1 MNTGPIYRPS
11 LSYRLFQIVN
21 GLIMLALVLTML
33 LPFANT
39 LALSFSTPRNSMQ
52 PGIVLWPNPVSIA
65 GYEVL
70 FKQVDIMRPLL
81 NNTYVAVVGTLLH
94 VTLSAITA
102 YALVRRP
109 FPGRRLFI
117 LVLLVTMMIP
127 MENIMIPIYV
137 VYKDLGL
144 LNTLNAIVVS
154 GAVSGFSVLLLKNFF
169 EGIPIE
175 LAESA
180 EIDGANDLRI
190 FLQIFVP
197 LSLAGLATVTL
208 FQFVSKWNNF
218 FEAVLFLSDT
228 SKYTLQIALKNLII
242 NSDITSTTD
251 SVSKNA
257 QMAGV
262 VISVLPLIILYPF
275 LQRFFSA
282 GITLGAVKE

>member
-1 MNTGPIYRPS
+1 MLQGPIYRPS
-11 LSYRLFQIVN
+11 RSYRLFQFVN
-21 GLIMLALVLTML
+21 ALIMLVLVLTML
-33 LPFANT
+33 LPLANT

-52 PGIVLWPNPVSIA
+52 PGVVLWPNPFSLA

-70 FKQVDIMRPLL
+70 FQQINILRPLL
-81 NNTYVAVVGTLLH
+81 NNLYVTLLGTLLH
-94 VTLSAITA
+94 VTLSALTA
-102 YALVRRP
+102 YTLVRRP
-109 FPGRRLFI
+109 FPGRRLF
-117 LVLLVTMMIP
+117 VLLLLATMMIP
-127 MENIMIPIYV
+127 LENIMIPIYI
-137 VYKDLGL
+137 VYKDLRL
-144 LNTLNAIVVS
+144 LNTLNAIVIS

-169 EGIPIE
+169 EGIPVE

-180 EIDGANDLRI
+180 EIDGANDLRVFAQI
-190 FLQIFVP
+190 FLP

-228 SKYTLQIALKNLII
+228 SKYTLQIALKSLII

-251 SVSKNA
+251 AIVKNT

-262 VISVLPLIILYPF
+262 IVSVLPLIILYPF
-275 LQRFFSA
+275 LQRFFTS

>member
-1 MNTGPIYRPS
+1 MSPRA
-11 LSYRLFQIVN
+11 RLFPAVACAGAEN
-21 GLIMLALVLTML
+21 ALPGHE
-33 LPFANT
+33 LPCTPIDVWRPLFNNSYVDAVNT
-39 LALSFSTPRNSMQ
+39 LLLVMLSDITPHRM
-52 PGIVLWPNPVSIA
+52 
-65 GYEVL
+65 
-70 FKQVDIMRPLL
+70 
-81 NNTYVAVVGTLLH
+81 
-94 VTLSAITA
+94 
-102 YALVRRP
+102 VRRSVP
-109 FPGRRLFI
+109 ARRIFVFL
-117 LVLLVTMMIP
+117 LLVTMMIP

-169 EGIPIE
+169 EGIPVE

-180 EIDGANDLRI
+180 EIDGATDLRVFAQI
-190 FLQIFVP
+190 FLP

-228 SKYTLQIALKNLII
+228 SKYTLQIALKSLII

-251 SVSKNA
+251 AVVKNT

-262 VISVLPLIILYPF
+262 VVSVLPLIILYPF
-275 LQRFFSA
+275 LQRFFTS